1 MKYLIVITAIIFLY
15 CTSCNNSK
23 QKVNDED
30 LFYYTSS
37 LHKYGFNQDTV
48 ALQKVQKHDTLDDQI
63 AIDYFELDKKRHT
76 IRMYSNYSHVSCGS
90 HISYVLDSIGVIY
103 SKGTTWRGYQR
114 LNCTNDSINRI
125 ITVALEV
132 ILSNPKFLHLSQ
144 PPVEKSVAFISQ
156 KN

>member
-1 MKYLIVITAIIFLY
+1 MKYLLIITTIILLY
-15 CTSCNNSK
+15 FTSCNNSK

-30 LFYYTSS
+30 LFFYTSS

-48 ALQKVQKHDTLDDQI
+48 TLQKVQKHDTLDDQI

-90 HISYVLDSIGVIY
+90 HISYVLDSIGIIY

-114 LNCTNDSINRI
+114 LNCTNEYHNVVSVDTMEI
-125 ITVALEV
+125 IT
-132 ILSNPKFLHLSQ
+132 SNITVNQLNINNPIF
-144 PPVEKSVAFISQ
+144 V
-156 KN
+156 